1 MGQYTN
7 EQKSKC
13 AAREAAMRKNVYPK
27 FVNKGTMKQ
36 EAADYEVAVM
46 SEIAADYA
54 QVSGTGSFEG
64 LQRAVMSLSP
74 AEQRSLLPKLLVLCR
89 DLVVTSDVGKVR
101 SGFDAAPAAP

>member
-13 AAREAAMRKNVYPK
+13 AAREAAMRKNVYRK
-27 FVNKGTMKQ
+27 FVAAGTMKQ
-36 EAADYEVAVM
+36 EQADYEVAVM

-54 QVSGTGSFEG
+54 RVSDTGSFEG

-74 AEQRSLLPKLLVLCR
+74 TEQAALLPKLLRLAA
-89 DLVVTSDVGKVR
+89 DIIPTSEVGIVKA
-101 SGFDAAPAAP
+101 GFDAALVAP